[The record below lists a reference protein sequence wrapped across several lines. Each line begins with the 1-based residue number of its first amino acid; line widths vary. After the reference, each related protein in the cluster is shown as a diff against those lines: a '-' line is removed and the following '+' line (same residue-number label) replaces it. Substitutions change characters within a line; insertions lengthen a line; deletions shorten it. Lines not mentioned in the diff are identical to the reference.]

1 MVAGI
6 IACVLAVLGILFLG
20 IVFVPLAALVA
31 LFGTIIA
38 VKNRNVGGIGVN
50 VLAWVL
56 VLVGLF
62 TLSALFVKNPAG
74 WRDFFAGH
82 SPPWRKARIWRR
94 SRLSGRRS
102 G

>member
-1 MVAGI
+1 MSDVNVNRGTGMVAGI

-62 TLSALFVKNPAG
+62 TSPLLLGALGSAV
-74 WRDFFAGH
+74 R
-82 SPPWRKARIWRR
+82 
-94 SRLSGRRS
+94 
-102 G
+102 